1 VPRLIVIKG
10 ADEGKQFDLSQA
22 VVGVGRD
29 SSNGIRLHD
38 TEASR
43 RHAEF
48 QQTENGF
55 RIVDLSSANGTF
67 VNGQPAGD
75 LPLQPGDQIQIGQSV
90 LVYSAGSR
98 EASAAGDLAD
108 RISMIT
114 RQDIELSSAI
124 IKTVAEG
131 EGSRI
136 LAQPEK
142 AEGQWLKTALA
153 SLAVMYETSQAIS
166 HILDINQLLEKIMD
180 LIFRSIPADR
190 GCIMLRDSETGR
202 FEPKAARW
210 LAGLDHEEKI
220 GVSRTVMEHV
230 LREKQGVLISDA
242 RSDDRFSA
250 GQSIV
255 RYGIRE
261 VICVPMKGR
270 HETVGVLYLDIRST
284 ANELIA
290 RNDPEGKF
298 KADHLTLA
306 IAIAHQAAL
315 AVEESRYHEAM
326 VQAERMAAIGQTI
339 AALSHHIKNILQ
351 GLRSGSEIVNRGLAD
366 TDQNLLLQGWKI
378 VEKNQGRIYE
388 MVMDMLSFSK
398 DREPVI
404 EPTDLNELV
413 GDVLELAEARAQE
426 MGVKLESKLE
436 PTLEKVEADPEALHR
451 ALLNVVG
458 NALEAVENNKQGQV
472 LIATTKE
479 ADAAWARIQVLDNGP
494 GIPPYLMQNLFKPF
508 HSTKGARGTGLG
520 LAVSRK
526 ILREHGGD
534 ILVQSQPGKG
544 SKFILRLPVK
554 SPLSTVD
561 GAGTG
566 VERPI
571 LKPPE

>member
-1 VPRLIVIKG
+1 
-10 ADEGKQFDLSQA
+10 
-22 VVGVGRD
+22 
-29 SSNGIRLHD
+29 
-38 TEASR
+38 
-43 RHAEF
+43 
-48 QQTENGF
+48 
-55 RIVDLSSANGTF
+55 
-67 VNGQPAGD
+67 
-75 LPLQPGDQIQIGQSV
+75 
-90 LVYSAGSR
+90 
-98 EASAAGDLAD
+98 
-108 RISMIT
+108 MIT

-142 AEGQWLKTALA
+142 VEGQWLKTALA

-180 LIFRSIPADR
+180 LIFRSIPAGR

-210 LAGLDHEEKI
+210 RVGLDHEEKI

-242 RSDDRFSA
+242 SSDDRFSA

-290 RNDPEGKF
+290 RNDPMGKF
-298 KADHLTLA
+298 KPDHLMLA

-315 AVEESRYHEAM
+315 AVEGSRYHEAM

-436 PTLEKVEADPEALHR
+436 PALEKVEADPEALHR

-458 NALEAVENNKQGQV
+458 NALEAVENHEEGRV

-479 ADAAWARIQVLDNGP
+479 ADGAWARIQVLDNGP

-544 SKFILRLPVK
+544 SKFILRMPVK

-571 LKPPE
+571 LKSPE

>member
-1 VPRLIVIKG
+1 
-10 ADEGKQFDLSQA
+10 
-22 VVGVGRD
+22 
-29 SSNGIRLHD
+29 
-38 TEASR
+38 
-43 RHAEF
+43 
-48 QQTENGF
+48 
-55 RIVDLSSANGTF
+55 
-67 VNGQPAGD
+67 
-75 LPLQPGDQIQIGQSV
+75 
-90 LVYSAGSR
+90 
-98 EASAAGDLAD
+98 
-108 RISMIT
+108 M
-114 RQDIELSSAI
+114 
-124 IKTVAEG
+124 
-131 EGSRI
+131 
-136 LAQPEK
+136 
-142 AEGQWLKTALA
+142 
-153 SLAVMYETSQAIS
+153 
-166 HILDINQLLEKIMD
+166 
-180 LIFRSIPADR
+180 
-190 GCIMLRDSETGR
+190 
-202 FEPKAARW
+202 
-210 LAGLDHEEKI
+210 
-220 GVSRTVMEHV
+220 
-230 LREKQGVLISDA
+230 
-242 RSDDRFSA
+242 
-250 GQSIV
+250 
-255 RYGIRE
+255 
-261 VICVPMKGR
+261 
-270 HETVGVLYLDIRST
+270 
-284 ANELIA
+284 
-290 RNDPEGKF
+290 
-298 KADHLTLA
+298 LA

-315 AVEESRYHEAM
+315 AVEGSRYHEAM

-436 PTLEKVEADPEALHR
+436 PALEKVEADAEALHR

-458 NALEAVENNKQGQV
+458 NALEAVENHKQGQV

-479 ADAAWARIQVLDNGP
+479 ADGAWARIQVLDNGA
-494 GIPPYLMQNLFKPF
+494 GIPPHLMQNLFKPF

-544 SKFILRLPVK
+544 SKFILRIPVK